1 MSITILKT
9 ALEVLKLIVELLA
22 KPVTR
27 LAALVRS
34 RRRARPQ
41 CAQSISTVPYRRG
54 RPWIDRRVA
63 MGANFAGIDRSPA
76 TSTDDVSWRP
86 VPEQQPIAPLTTRPV
101 PAKKLIRR

>member
-1 MSITILKT
+1 MSIAILKT

-22 KPVTR
+22 KPITR

-41 CAQSISTVPYRRG
+41 RAQSISTVPYRRG

-63 MGANFAGIDRSPA
+63 MAANFAGIDRSPVA

-86 VPEQQPIAPLTTRPV
+86 VPEPIAPLTTRPV